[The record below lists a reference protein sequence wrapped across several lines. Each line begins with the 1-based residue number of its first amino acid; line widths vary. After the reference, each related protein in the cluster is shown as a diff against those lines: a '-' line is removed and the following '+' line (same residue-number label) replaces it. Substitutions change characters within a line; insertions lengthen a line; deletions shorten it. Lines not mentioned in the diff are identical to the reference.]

1 MKTREVIYLRSNDA
15 LRRETKYVYAQQVTV
30 VTVGH
35 KRTPNPRFLRT
46 RHYLMKV
53 SKVRCQNHYITIT
66 LIFAPSIFALP
77 IFGGPNVRKN

>member
-35 KRTPNPRFLRT
+35 KR
-46 RHYLMKV
+46 
-53 SKVRCQNHYITIT
+53 
-66 LIFAPSIFALP
+66 
-77 IFGGPNVRKN
+77 